1 MFTRLLRCVLACVN
15 LVAATL
21 VSHAQPSAGEAERIS
36 RIQGSGTT
44 AARLNAT
51 VTVSAIVTGFV
62 TGASGRRDG
71 FFLQEEDTDVDG
83 DPSTSEGLF
92 VYTGSTPALTA
103 VVEALAMGDEVRV
116 VGKVIEYSGLT
127 ELTAEGV
134 ATAEVVRLGSARPLP
149 TAAIL
154 TFPATTA
161 TAWERFEGMR
171 VSIPETLTVSG
182 SDDLGRYGEL
192 QLSSG
197 GRVQT
202 PTNTL
207 DPNDA
212 PATGT
217 RSTGGTEVAAI
228 TAQLAADARRRIV
241 LDDGSS
247 RAYPDPLPHLSGADP
262 VTATRRVG
270 DTVTDFVGI
279 LSEGFGSYRLQ
290 PVGPVNLVATNPRP
304 LSPPPVGGTLRVASF
319 NVLNYFV
326 TFGGANDR
334 GADNAAELARQRTK
348 IVAALR
354 GLDADIVGLIELQN
368 RADLS
373 GFDPGA
379 ALADLLAALNAGAAA
394 GAQYAALEDAPQGRG
409 TDYIRTAFI
418 YRPARVTPV
427 GRAVADPDPIF
438 QRPPLAQLFARVADG
453 SRVIVCV
460 NHFKSKGS
468 GSGVDADQKDGQGAS
483 NASRRLQAQR
493 LVVFLEAQKT
503 ALGESDVLVIG
514 DLNANAEEDPI
525 DVLRAAGYVDLLE
538 RFAPAPRVS
547 YVFDA
552 ASGHLDHA
560 LASPGLA
567 AQVAGAGIWAIN
579 AEEPAAIDYNLE
591 LNPFVSSA
599 GQKSA
604 GRLALAADTPYR
616 SSDHDPILVGLRL
629 DDAGAVVAP
638 LIDRAPEAQLVAP
651 GARATLTVEA
661 VGTGPFVYQW
671 NRDGMILP
679 DSGPTLVRDAVG
691 SADVGLYHVRVSG
704 PGGVVESAPVVLG
717 LRLGTKAWG
726 EAVEVASDLVHPNG
740 NVYDQFLLTGLAA
753 TVTADPGQ
761 VTRLSFVDLN
771 DDIVQVEFSG
781 PGSLSLSLDA
791 ASGPALPRLY
801 VQSVAYRRGH
811 ARVVLVGARATTH
824 LSIFSVGRANAVN
837 AALFRADVAYDGWAD
852 VASVALAS
860 DDGRFGGVRA
870 ANVGFFAARGV
881 TGLYAPGVALEGP
894 AYVGD
899 LAAYDAATAM
909 LVVGEVADARIT
921 GGDLLQP
928 GGRAVRVAGLGKLRF
943 TAGADSHGRGLPAR
957 KNAARLESGGR
968 DVTNDVV
975 EDPGP

>member
-1 MFTRLLRCVLACVN
+1 MPTRLFPCVLACAL
-15 LVAATL
+15 LVAACLTAD
-21 VSHAQPSAGEAERIS
+21 AQPFTGEVERIS
-36 RIQGSGTT
+36 RVQGSGTT

-62 TGASGRRDG
+62 TGSNGRRDG

-92 VYTGSTPALTA
+92 VYTGSVPALATA
-103 VVEALAMGDEVRV
+103 VASLALGDEVRV

-134 ATAEVVRLGSARPLP
+134 ATAEVVRLGSGRPLP

-154 TFPATTA
+154 TFPATSA

-182 SDDLGRYGEL
+182 SEDLGRYGEL

-217 RSTGGTEVAAI
+217 RFTGGTEVAAI

-247 RAYPDPLPHLSGADP
+247 RAYPDPLPYLSGADP
-262 VTATRRVG
+262 ATATRRVG
-270 DTVTDFVGI
+270 DTLTDFVGI

-290 PVGPVNLVATNPRP
+290 PVGPVTILATNPRP
-304 LSPPPVGGTLRVASF
+304 VAPPPVGGTLRVASF

-348 IVAALR
+348 VVAALR

-368 RADLS
+368 RADVS
-373 GFDPGA
+373 GFEPGA
-379 ALADLLAALNAGAAA
+379 ALADLLAALNAGVASD
-394 GAQYAALEDAPQGRG
+394 AQYAAVDMALGGSG
-409 TDYIRTAFI
+409 TDYIRTAFV

-427 GRAVADPDPIF
+427 GRAVADSDPIF

-468 GSGVDADQKDGQGAS
+468 GSGMDADQKDGQGAS

-493 LVVFLEAQKT
+493 LVVFLEAQKA
-503 ALGESDVLVIG
+503 ALGDSDVLVIG

-525 DVLRAAGYVDLLE
+525 DVLRAAGYVDVLE

-547 YVFDA
+547 YVFEA

-560 LASPGLA
+560 LASPSLA
-567 AQVAGAGIWAIN
+567 AQVSGAGIWSIN

-591 LNPFVSSA
+591 LNPFVASA
-599 GQKSA
+599 GLKSS

-629 DDAGAVVAP
+629 DDAGATLAP
-638 LIDRAPEAQLVAP
+638 VIGRAPESQQVAP
-651 GARATLTVEA
+651 GARASLTVEA
-661 VGTGPFVYQW
+661 SGTGPFVYQW
-671 NRDGMILP
+671 SRDGVVLP
-679 DSGPTLVRDAVG
+679 DSGATLVRDAVG
-691 SADVGLYHVRVSG
+691 SVDVGLYHVRVSG

-717 LRLGTKAWG
+717 LKLGTKAWG

-771 DDIVQVEFSG
+771 DDILQVEFSG
-781 PGSLSLSLDA
+781 PGSLSLNLDA

-837 AALFRADVAYDGWAD
+837 TALFRADAAYDGWAD
-852 VASVALAS
+852 VASVAVVS
-860 DDGRFGGVRA
+860 DDGRLGGVRA

-881 TGLYAPGVALEGP
+881 TGLYAPGVVLEGP

-899 LAAYDAATAM
+899 LAAFDAAAAM
-909 LVVGEVADARIT
+909 LVVGAVADARIA

-943 TAGADSHGRGLPAR
+943 TAGVDSHGRGLPAR